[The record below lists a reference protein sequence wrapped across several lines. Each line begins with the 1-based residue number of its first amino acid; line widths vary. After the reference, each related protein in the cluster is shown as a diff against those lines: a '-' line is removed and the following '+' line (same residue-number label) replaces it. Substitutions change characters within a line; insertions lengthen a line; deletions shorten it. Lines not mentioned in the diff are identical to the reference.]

1 MTNFGFNWL
10 AKKLCGQNLVRRQ
23 SANSTD
29 LNRSDALNLSRNMT
43 RDSQIE
49 IEFLA
54 DTNENFWQ
62 DLKMTVTAARQRYWR
77 FVTSVHRPT
86 RFAT

>member
-1 MTNFGFNWL
+1 M
-10 AKKLCGQNLVRRQ
+10 CGQNLVRRQ
-23 SANSTD
+23 AANSTD
-29 LNRSDALNLSRNMT
+29 LNRSDALNLSRNTT
-43 RDSQIE
+43 RDSEIE

-62 DLKMTVTAARQRYWR
+62 DLKMTETAARQRCWR
-77 FVTSVHRPT
+77 FVTSAHRPT